1 MGFLESFL
9 DALGRS
15 GLLPEASGT
24 LLDDRGELK
33 HYACTNLEAWKG
45 SNTTLVVF
53 FVALATPRVFPR
65 WPTGPIRDPPNHTI
79 ST

>member
-24 LLDDRGELK
+24 LLDDRGGLK
-33 HYACTNLEAWKG
+33 HHACNGLEAWKG
-45 SNTTLVVF
+45 SDITLVVF
-53 FVALATPRVFPR
+53 LMLLGQATSPSNPLSDRRRKALRSF
-65 WPTGPIRDPPNHTI
+65 IF
-79 ST
+79 

>member
-24 LLDDRGELK
+24 LLDDRGGLK
-33 HYACTNLEAWKG
+33 HYACSGLEAWEV
-45 SNTTLVVF
+45 SNITLVI
-53 FVALATPRVFPR
+53 LSMLLGQATCASYPHSNWRRRVFR
-65 WPTGPIRDPPNHTI
+65 
-79 ST
+79 STNF